1 MDFEEIKLPLTR
13 VSLRNGEGYCVFP
26 PRLSRSRVR
35 EPDGRVYLTM
45 AMTCEGMSLL
55 VVSQTTTF
63 WAITALPHSQ
73 KNMRCWSFSVKKQ
86 ERGSV

>member
-1 MDFEEIKLPLTR
+1 MDFEGIKLPLTR

-45 AMTCEGMSLL
+45 ASWPDL
-55 VVSQTTTF
+55 
-63 WAITALPHSQ
+63 
-73 KNMRCWSFSVKKQ
+73 
-86 ERGSV
+86 